1 MRHWRAATLAA
12 LATGVTLG
20 AQAAPAPAP
29 TAAAPGVVQVQIK
42 LSCLPNPTTLGLSD
56 CKVVSVTPPEL
67 TPQVGPGAVARA
79 NASKMPANWQTSLA
93 KDGIRVIVPATVQ
106 AQPRETP
113 SAASPPAASPA
124 AVSATAEDEV
134 LVTLSCIPN
143 PDLTVR
149 GCQVLST
156 KPQAAGA
163 ASAALNAVT
172 KGKLDANWRT
182 IYKVENGRV
191 ILPVHMKKPAQ

>member
-1 MRHWRAATLAA
+1 MRHWRAAILAV
-12 LATGVTLG
+12 LATGAALG

-29 TAAAPGVVQVQIK
+29 AAAAPGGGEGQIK
-42 LSCLPNPTTLGLSD
+42 LSCRPHPTTQGLSD

-67 TPQVGPGAVARA
+67 TPRVGPGAVARA

-93 KDGIRVIVPATVQ
+93 KDGLRVIVPVTVQ
-106 AQPRETP
+106 AQPRETQ
-113 SAASPPAASPA
+113 SAASPAVAAS
-124 AVSATAEDEV
+124 AVAEDEV

-156 KPQAAGA
+156 RPEASGA
-163 ASAALNAVT
+163 ASAALSAVT
-172 KGKLDANWRT
+172 KGKLDPNWRT